1 MKNLLILTI
10 SLVIM
15 SNCYGQNI
23 ISTDKQKTI
32 IEKVSSEINKWYFNE
47 TVAKSI
53 SDTLGIIKMQIK
65 TESTVDV
72 FTNKINALLI
82 KKSNDNH
89 LKLYFD
95 PNKFESYAQ
104 NETAKRKYEYEAA
117 KKINFGFTKVEIL
130 EGNIGYIEIIKF
142 SGFIAEGSGPK
153 IKSAMNMIDN
163 TTALII
169 DLRKNG
175 GGDGRVGDILETY
188 FYPEENEIYYDS
200 ISRTE
205 KFKVLPFVE
214 GKRYLNRP
222 VYILTGLNTFS
233 AAEGFSK
240 FMQQNKKAIII
251 GEKTK
256 GGGSSGSSVPLLE
269 GFLCF
274 IPTSFGST
282 DKEASVTPDYKTED
296 KNALNYAKYLFYKE
310 ELKKN
315 LTTKEQEIAKWN
327 LKTCEYLLKLNDK
340 NFALNKSFIGNYEN
354 NRKVFLKNGQPLISF
369 NDKEYKLVQIDEN
382 EFIILGFEDNF
393 GAGNRRIIFNTKGF
407 EEKIYF
413 SGQLL
418 NKFWGKL

>member
-1 MKNLLILTI
+1 
-10 SLVIM
+10 M

-32 IEKVSSEINKWYFNE
+32 IEKVSSEINKLYFNE

>member
-1 MKNLLILTI
+1 
-10 SLVIM
+10 M

-296 KNALNYAKYLFYKE
+296 KNALNYAKYMFYKE